1 MSEPLTKEDFNQW
14 KEDVFNKFVTNEFV
28 HLRDKVDGIVK
39 MVIGNLI
46 GAVLTLIGIIATLLL
61 R

>member
-1 MSEPLTKEDFNQW
+1 MSEPLSKEDFNQW